1 MIYGPFWRLCAN
13 AEIRPLPIV
22 RLFLSWQE
30 LDGKDLGADAPLSV
44 SWLFCS
50 AAHGQG
56 MTAQQGYPTIC
67 HMKGSCKP
75 ITA

>member
-1 MIYGPFWRLCAN
+1 MLKGDISLLFDC
-13 AEIRPLPIV
+13 
-22 RLFLSWQE
+22 FLSWQE

-56 MTAQQGYPTIC
+56 MTAQQGSPT
-67 HMKGSCKP
+67 HLPYEG
-75 ITA
+75 